1 MLKLGRYW
9 PWQTLSRYLKVS
21 PTETHQA
28 HLRACEARELRARK
42 THTPRFTDFFTDF
55 EKKNDCLQ
63 SNRNAKLTVGVYDK
77 RFNWYYNMNS
87 PLLSVHD
94 LAKIKSMPK
103 MKVRFLEERE
113 KKQGKTKYPQ
123 VRGSE
128 RNKKL
133 PNIFD
138 Y

>member
-1 MLKLGRYW
+1 
-9 PWQTLSRYLKVS
+9 
-21 PTETHQA
+21 
-28 HLRACEARELRARK
+28 
-42 THTPRFTDFFTDF
+42 
-55 EKKNDCLQ
+55 
-63 SNRNAKLTVGVYDK
+63 
-77 RFNWYYNMNS
+77 MNS

-103 MKVRFLEERE
+103 MRVRFLEERE
-113 KKQGKTKYPQ
+113 KKKQGKTKYPQ

-138 Y
+138 YYIG